1 MLDDHKKPNSDQKT
15 DIKIRLC
22 LVCKSSF
29 ASEWVGER
37 ICRKC
42 KTGSAWRSGVL
53 VPGII
58 NR

>member
-15 DIKIRLC
+15 DIKIRVC
-22 LVCKSSF
+22 LVCRSSF

-53 VPGII
+53 GKH
-58 NR
+58 